1 MYEVVVAICC
11 YKQKHWLHR
20 CLRSLSVQTL
30 DKDRYEVVV
39 VNDDPSERLDD
50 IIDIFKPHMN
60 IRLIENDKNIGLP
73 SSLNKILKTS
83 ISRYFVRV
91 DCDDYVS
98 SHFLYVLSKF
108 LESNTGSRRL
118 DLKYNYQAVSCDY
131 FKVDDTG
138 GVLSRHNSEEE
149 FIACGIMYTYE
160 ALSNLGFYNEDYKM
174 REGHEL
180 HKRFL
185 EKYKIYNFR
194 MPLYRY
200 RMHDSNRT
208 KNIEE
213 VEKYDGKI
221 YPTGRDKA
229 NNDLSDIQMGEL

>member
-91 DCDDYVS
+91 DCDDYTS

-118 DLKYNYQAVSCDY
+118 NADCDYQAVACDY
-131 FKVDDTG
+131 FKVDDTA

-149 FIACGIMYTYE
+149 FIACGVMYTYE
-160 ALSNLGFYNEDYKM
+160 SISNLGFYNEDFKM

-180 HKRFL
+180 HNRFL
-185 EKYKIYNFR
+185 KKYKIYNLR

-200 RMHDSNRT
+200 RMHEDNRT
-208 KNIEE
+208 NDKD
-213 VEKYDGKI
+213 VVDKYDNK
-221 YPTGRDKA
+221 
-229 NNDLSDIQMGEL
+229 LGENK

>member
-11 YKQKHWLHR
+11 HKQKHWLHR

-30 DKDRYEVVV
+30 EKSKYEVVI
-39 VNDDPSERLDD
+39 VNDDPNERLDD
-50 IIDIFKPHMN
+50 VVDIFKPHLN
-60 IRLIENDKNIGLP
+60 IRLIDNGKNLGLP
-73 SSLNKILKTS
+73 ASLNKILKTS
-83 ISRYFVRV
+83 IARHFVRV

-118 DLKYNYQAVSCDY
+118 NLKYDYQAVSCDY

-160 ALSNLGFYNEDYKM
+160 SISNLGFYNEDFKM

-180 HKRFL
+180 HNRFL
-185 EKYKIYNFR
+185 KKYKIYNLR

-200 RMHDSNRT
+200 RIHENNRT
-208 KNIEE
+208 KDIDE
-213 VEKYDGKI
+213 VQKF
-221 YPTGRDKA
+221 DKM
-229 NNDLSDIQMGEL
+229 NNDLSDLQMGEI

>member
-91 DCDDYVS
+91 DCDDYAS

-118 DLKYNYQAVSCDY
+118 NADCDYQAVACDY
-131 FKVDDTG
+131 FKVDDTA

-160 ALSNLGFYNEDYKM
+160 SISNLEFYNEDFKM

-180 HKRFL
+180 HDRFL
-185 EKYKIYNFR
+185 EKYKIYNLR

-200 RMHDSNRT
+200 RMHENNRT
-208 KNIEE
+208 NDKD
-213 VEKYDGKI
+213 VVDKYDNK
-221 YPTGRDKA
+221 
-229 NNDLSDIQMGEL
+229 LGENK

>member
-91 DCDDYVS
+91 DCDDYAS

-118 DLKYNYQAVSCDY
+118 NADCDYQAVACDY
-131 FKVDDTG
+131 FKVDDTA

-149 FIACGIMYTYE
+149 FIACGVMYTYE
-160 ALSNLGFYNEDYKM
+160 SISNLGFYNEDFKM

-180 HKRFL
+180 HNRFL
-185 EKYKIYNFR
+185 KKYKIYNLR

-200 RMHDSNRT
+200 RMHEDNRT
-208 KNIEE
+208 NDKD
-213 VEKYDGKI
+213 VVDKYDNK
-221 YPTGRDKA
+221 
-229 NNDLSDIQMGEL
+229 LGENK

>member
-11 YKQKHWLHR
+11 YKQNHWLHR

-30 DKDRYEVVV
+30 DKDKYEVVV
-39 VNDDPSERLDD
+39 VNDDQSERLDD

-91 DCDDYVS
+91 DCDDYAS

-118 DLKYNYQAVSCDY
+118 NMDCDFQAVACDY
-131 FKVDDTG
+131 FKVDDTA

-149 FIACGIMYTYE
+149 FIACGVMYTYE
-160 ALSNLGFYNEDYKM
+160 SISNLGFYNEDFKM

-180 HKRFL
+180 HNRFL
-185 EKYKIYNFR
+185 KKYKIYNLR

-200 RMHDSNRT
+200 RIHEDNRT
-208 KNIEE
+208 NDKD
-213 VEKYDGKI
+213 VVDKYDNK
-221 YPTGRDKA
+221 
-229 NNDLSDIQMGEL
+229 LGENK

>member
-118 DLKYNYQAVSCDY
+118 NADCDYQAVACDY
-131 FKVDDTG
+131 FKVDDTA

-160 ALSNLGFYNEDYKM
+160 SISNLGFYNEDFKM

-180 HKRFL
+180 HDRFL
-185 EKYKIYNFR
+185 EKYKIYNLR

-200 RMHDSNRT
+200 RMHENNRT
-208 KNIEE
+208 NDKD
-213 VEKYDGKI
+213 VVDKYDNK
-221 YPTGRDKA
+221 
-229 NNDLSDIQMGEL
+229 LGENK